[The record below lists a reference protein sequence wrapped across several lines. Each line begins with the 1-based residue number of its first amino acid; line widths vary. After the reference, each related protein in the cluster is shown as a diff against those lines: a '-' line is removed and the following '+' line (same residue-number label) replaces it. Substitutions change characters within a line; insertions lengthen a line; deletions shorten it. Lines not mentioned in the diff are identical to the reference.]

1 MESEREKYVEASKS
15 FVPSVEIA
23 FGHREGVAEVE
34 SAVHVGVGEGLEE
47 LGLSVGFC
55 SEKLISLPY
64 VSGPLFEGNELISS
78 GGVLHMRI
86 N

>member
-1 MESEREKYVEASKS
+1 MESEGEKYVEASKS

-23 FGHREGVAEVE
+23 FGHGEGVAEVE
-34 SAVHVGVGEGLEE
+34 SAVHVGVGEGFEE

-55 SEKLISLPY
+55 REKLISLPN
-64 VSGPLFEGNELISS
+64 VSSPLFKGDEFVSS
-78 GGVLHMRI
+78 GGVLHVRI